1 MIPKVQAVIDARKR
15 YKVLYGGR
23 GGTKSIAFS
32 DSLILK
38 SYSRKERILCTR
50 EMQNSI
56 RDSVHKLIGDRIDY
70 LGLSKY
76 FVITRDSI
84 KCPLTGSEFLFKGL
98 RHNIREIKSTE
109 GITICWVEEAEGVSK
124 ASWDILVPTIRAED
138 SQIWV
143 SFNPESEKSETY
155 KKFIV
160 NPPDDAAVQKIN
172 YWDNEFFPLVLQ
184 KEMEY
189 DKRVDF
195 EKYQH
200 VWEGEVKKYGN
211 ACILASRVRVEAFEA
226 PEGTRF
232 YYGSDFGFSNDPLA
246 VGRMYITER
255 KDENG
260 EIVGKSLYIDH
271 EFYAVGIEIEEMERA
286 FDTVPDIRK
295 WKIVCDSARP
305 DTISYLRRKGFN
317 CVGAKKGAGS
327 VEDGIQF
334 LRGFEEIIIHPRCT
348 GAKGDFSNYKWKQD
362 KITQEILP
370 IPADGSDHW
379 TDLARYALEDYIKQ
393 KELSISWL

>member
-38 SYSRKERILCTR
+38 AYSKKERILCTR

-70 LGLSKY
+70 LDLSKY
-76 FVITRDSI
+76 FIITRDSI
-84 KCPLTGSEFLFKGL
+84 RCPITGSEFLFKGL

-138 SQIWV
+138 SEIWV

-160 NPPDDAAVQKIN
+160 NPPEDAIVEKVN
-172 YWDNEFFPLVLQ
+172 YWDNDFFPLVLQ

-211 ACILASRVRVEAFEA
+211 ACILADRVRVEAFVA

-255 KDENG
+255 KDDNG

-370 IPADGSDHW
+370 IPAAGSDHW